1 MAMSAIH
8 SWSHNQDLE
17 ISIFFSLIIF
27 SSFHFMV
34 EVAWMCMLS
43 LPPLFALAMNLQE
56 NIGRQ
61 DDDNNDQPRNEH

>member
-1 MAMSAIH
+1 
-8 SWSHNQDLE
+8 
-17 ISIFFSLIIF
+17 
-27 SSFHFMV
+27 
-34 EVAWMCMLS
+34 MLS